1 MRDGLVTAPD
11 YSNRVTRQP
20 RFIVPGQPLH
30 VIQRGNNRTV
40 IFAAR
45 ADYEV
50 FREWVAA
57 ACNRHG
63 CLVHAY
69 VFMTNHV
76 HLLMTPATAD
86 GIGAVMQS
94 VGRRYVQYFNRK
106 HDRTGTLWE
115 GRYRATLIDSQQY
128 LLACYRYIELNPVR
142 AGLVADPGEYRWS
155 SYGANALGL
164 LDPLVAPHELFRA
177 LGHDDESRM
186 AAYRALFHDALDVRT
201 MSDIR
206 DATNKAWALGR
217 VPEVAA
223 LCLNR
228 RAHPLVRGQ
237 KRAKRQIAAP
247 ANGV

>member
-1 MRDGLVTAPD
+1 M
-11 YSNRVTRQP
+11 TRQP

-30 VIQRGNNRTV
+30 VIQRGNNRSA
-40 IFAAR
+40 IFASE
-45 ADYEV
+45 ADYGV

-57 ACNRHG
+57 ACSRRG

-76 HLLMTPATAD
+76 HLLMTPATPD

-94 VGRRYVQYFNRK
+94 VGRRYVHYFNRK
-106 HDRTGTLWE
+106 YGRTGTLWE
-115 GRYRATLIDSQQY
+115 GRYRATLIDSEQY
-128 LLACYRYIELNPVR
+128 LLTCYRYIELNPVR
-142 AGLVADPGEYRWS
+142 AGLVANPSQYRWS

-164 LDPLVAPHELFRA
+164 YDPLVAPHELFRA
-177 LGHDDESRM
+177 LGYDGESRM
-186 AAYRALFHDALDVRT
+186 AAYRALFHDGLDVRT

-223 LCLNR
+223 RCLNR
-228 RAHPLVRGQ
+228 RARPLVRGR
-237 KRAKRQIAAP
+237 KRVKQQVSTP
-247 ANGV
+247 DANGV